1 MPPTPESQLGD
12 GSPNNDTSS
21 PADHSASH
29 ASSADAFMVKVTR
42 GHSCVLCQQR
52 KVRCDKS
59 KPCSNCVKAGVEC
72 RVVPPQPPRRRKK
85 RIPERDLVERLRK
98 YEALLSQNGIEFD
111 SLGPDVKI
119 VDPGSVED
127 GDELEPEFIRQRSK
141 ESPGEL
147 NPDLISSPGETP
159 HVPRTF
165 KWFPYQRE
173 ASSDC
178 SLHVR
183 LQLLT
188 SSKFRPTDDIIKDS
202 SDEEDVGSTI
212 NQAYDRIYNRP
223 DGFPFVIGGQFESVT
238 EHHPSAIQIFQLW
251 QIYLNNVNP
260 LLKLTH
266 TPTLQVRIIEASANL
281 DKVSRPLE
289 ALMFSIYLMAI
300 TSIDEQECQATFNE
314 SRMILLAKYQWAAQ
328 QALLNAGFMR
338 NPDLTVLQAY
348 LLYLIGIRQYSDPRS
363 LFCLTGIAVRLA
375 QRMGLHRDGAQ
386 FQLSPFEVEERRRL
400 WWTLAGFDR
409 RIGEVCGSIITA
421 ISNGGN
427 CKLPLNINDADLHL
441 HAKDPPPPHTGAT
454 EMIFS
459 LARLEFAKAPGNDK
473 MRGQSSE
480 SNPQAIASV
489 ADHRLSSYLE
499 RFSTYMED
507 SYLKYCDP
515 KVPLHYM
522 TLLTTRANMC
532 KLKIVAGFFRVA
544 LTAPAPLPAGERD
557 ELFIEAIKMVEYD
570 SMMQARQ
577 NLKGFL
583 WYTQMHFPFPAYICL
598 LTELRHRTTGDLCER
613 AWQTICEH
621 SDRRNMTAHARS
633 PMHLSFSPLFVK
645 AWDAREAA
653 EAALGRTIAPPRL
666 ITHMRQITASLPKT
680 AKKKTPAPTPSPK
693 IPVISGAYVSAV
705 PTPPEPQAVPSTMP
719 LYPDTDMFGGGMQNI
734 DMNRQFATAF
744 PDVNFGGEMDWNFL
758 MQEYGGFM
766 AHGPQMS
773 AYTNQTPLQDPTQAA
788 TWQ

>member
-1 MPPTPESQLGD
+1 MPPTPESQIGD
-12 GSPNNDTSS
+12 GSANNDTTPPAGSS
-21 PADHSASH
+21 LSYTPSN
-29 ASSADAFMVKVTR
+29 ADASMVKVTR

-127 GDELEPEFIRQRSK
+127 GDELEPEFIRHRSK
-141 ESPGEL
+141 ESPAGVD
-147 NPDLISSPGETP
+147 PDMISSPGETA

-165 KWFPYQRE
+165 KWFPFQKE
-173 ASSDC
+173 ATVDDP
-178 SLHVR
+178 VR
-183 LQLLT
+183 
-188 SSKFRPTDDIIKDS
+188 DS
-202 SDEEDVGSTI
+202 SDEEDVGSSI
-212 NQAYDRIYNRP
+212 NQAYDSMFETA
-223 DGFPFVIGGQFESVT
+223 DGFPFVVGGQYEPIT
-238 EHHPSAIQIFQLW
+238 DQHPTAIQIFQLW

-266 TPTLQVRIIEASANL
+266 TPTLQVRIIEAGANL

-300 TSIDEQECQATFNE
+300 TSIDEEECQATFNH
-314 SRMILLAKYQWAAQ
+314 SRTTLLAKYYYATQ

-338 NPDLTVLQAY
+338 NPDLTLLQAY

-363 LFCLTGIAVRLA
+363 LFCLTGIGVRLA
-375 QRMGLHRDGAQ
+375 QRIGLHRDGAQ
-386 FQLSPFEVEERRRL
+386 FNLSPFEVEERRRL

-409 RIGEVCGSIITA
+409 RIGELCGSIITA

-454 EMIFS
+454 EMMFS

-473 MRGQSSE
+473 MKGQMSE
-480 SNPQAIASV
+480 SNPHAVSSV
-489 ADHRLSSYLE
+489 ADHRLSGYLE
-499 RFSTYMED
+499 RLSTYMED
-507 SYLKYCDP
+507 TYLRFCDP

-522 TLLTTRANMC
+522 TLLMTRANFC
-532 KLKIVAGFFRVA
+532 KLKIVSGFFRVA
-544 LTAPAPLPAGERD
+544 LTSPAPLPVAERE
-557 ELFIEAIKMVEYD
+557 ELFIEAIKMIEYD
-570 SMMQARQ
+570 SMMQARE

-598 LTELRHRTTGDLCER
+598 LTELRHRTTGELCER
-613 AWQTICEH
+613 AWETICEH
-621 SDRRNMTAHARS
+621 ADRRKMTSHMRS

-653 EAALGRTIAPPRL
+653 EAALGRTLAPPRL
-666 ITHMRQITASLPKT
+666 ITHMRQITSRLPKAT
-680 AKKKTPAPTPSPK
+680 RKKTPAPTPSPK
-693 IPVISGAYVSAV
+693 IPVISGAYVAASQ
-705 PTPPEPQAVPSTMP
+705 TPPEQQQQAVPATVP
-719 LYPDTDMFGGGMQNI
+719 LYPDTDMFGASMPQI

-744 PDVNFGGEMDWNFL
+744 PDVNFGGEMDWNYL

-766 AHGPQMS
+766 GVAQTPQMT
-773 AYTNQTPLQDPTQAA
+773 AYANQAPIQDPTQTA

>member
-1 MPPTPESQLGD
+1 MPATPESQLGD
-12 GSPNNDTSS
+12 GSANNDSTPPAGSS
-21 PADHSASH
+21 LSHTPTNPDAS
-29 ASSADAFMVKVTR
+29 MVKVTR

-141 ESPGEL
+141 ESPAGVDL
-147 NPDLISSPGETP
+147 NLISSPGEAA

-165 KWFPYQRE
+165 KWFPFQKEYRAIGE
-173 ASSDC
+173 TI
-178 SLHVR
+178 R
-183 LQLLT
+183 
-188 SSKFRPTDDIIKDS
+188 DS
-202 SDEEDVGSTI
+202 SDEEDVGSSI
-212 NQAYDRIYNRP
+212 NQAYDKMFETA
-223 DGFPFVIGGQFESVT
+223 DGFPFVVGGQFEPVT
-238 EHHPSAIQIFQLW
+238 DQHPSAIQIFQLW

-266 TPTLQVRIIEASANL
+266 TPTLQVRIIEAGANL

-300 TSIDEQECQATFNE
+300 TSVDEEECQTTFNN
-314 SRMILLAKYQWAAQ
+314 SRTALLAKYYYATQ

-338 NPDLTVLQAY
+338 NPDLTLLQAY
-348 LLYLIGIRQYSDPRS
+348 LLYLLGIRQYSDPRS
-363 LFCLTGIAVRLA
+363 LFCLTGIGVRLA
-375 QRMGLHRDGAQ
+375 QRIGLHRDGAQ
-386 FQLSPFEVEERRRL
+386 FNLSPFEVEERRRL

-409 RIGEVCGSIITA
+409 RIGELCGSIITA
-421 ISNGGN
+421 ISNGAN

-454 EMIFS
+454 EMMFS
-459 LARLEFAKAPGNDK
+459 LTRLEFAKAPGNDK
-473 MRGQSSE
+473 MRSQVSE
-480 SNPQAIASV
+480 SNPQAITSV

-507 SYLKYCDP
+507 TYLRYCDP

-522 TLLTTRANMC
+522 TLLMTRANIC
-532 KLKIVAGFFRVA
+532 KQKIVSGFFRVA
-544 LTAPAPLPAGERD
+544 LTAPSPLPLVERED
-557 ELFIEAIKMVEYD
+557 LFIEAIKMIEYD
-570 SMMQARQ
+570 SMMQARE

-583 WYTQMHFPFPAYICL
+583 WYTHMHFPFPAYICL
-598 LTELRHRTTGDLCER
+598 LTDLRHRTTGDLCER
-613 AWQTICEH
+613 AWETICEH
-621 SDRRNMTAHARS
+621 ADRRKMTTHMRS

-666 ITHMRQITASLPKT
+666 ITHMRQVAAHLPKT
-680 AKKKTPAPTPSPK
+680 TKKKTPVPTPSPK
-693 IPVISGAYVSAV
+693 IPVVSGAYVAT
-705 PTPPEPQAVPSTMP
+705 PQTPPEQQQTAPATVP
-719 LYPDTDMFGGGMQNI
+719 LYANNDMFGSGGMPPI
-734 DMNRQFATAF
+734 DINRQFATAF
-744 PDVNFGGEMDWNFL
+744 PDVNFGGEMDWNYL
-758 MQEYGGFM
+758 LQEYGPYMGV
-766 AHGPQMS
+766 APTPQMS
-773 AYTNQTPLQDPTQAA
+773 AYANQASLQDPTQAA
-788 TWQ
+788 VWQ

>member
-1 MPPTPESQLGD
+1 MPPTPESQIGE
-12 GSPNNDTSS
+12 GSVNNDTTP
-21 PADHSASH
+21 PA
-29 ASSADAFMVKVTR
+29 ASSLSGAPSNPDASMVKVTR

-141 ESPGEL
+141 ESPAGVD
-147 NPDLISSPGETP
+147 PDLISSPGETA

-165 KWFPYQRE
+165 KWFPFQKE
-173 ASSDC
+173 AI
-178 SLHVR
+178 
-183 LQLLT
+183 
-188 SSKFRPTDDIIKDS
+188 DDTLKDS
-202 SDEEDVGSTI
+202 SDEEDVGSSI
-212 NQAYDRIYNRP
+212 NQAYDKMFETA

-238 EHHPSAIQIFQLW
+238 DQHPSAIQIFQLW

-266 TPTLQVRIIEASANL
+266 TPTLQVRIIEAGANL
-281 DKVSRPLE
+281 DKVSRSLE
-289 ALMFSIYLMAI
+289 ALMFSIYLMAV
-300 TSIDEQECQATFNE
+300 TSLDEGECQETFNE
-314 SRMILLAKYQWAAQ
+314 SRTTLLAKYYYAAQ

-338 NPDLTVLQAY
+338 NPDLTLLQAY
-348 LLYLIGIRQYSDPRS
+348 LLYLMGIRQYSDPRS
-363 LFCLTGIAVRLA
+363 LFCLTGIGVRLA
-375 QRMGLHRDGAQ
+375 QRIGLHRDGAQ
-386 FQLSPFEVEERRRL
+386 FNLSPFEVEERRRL

-409 RIGEVCGSIITA
+409 RIGELCGSIITA

-441 HAKDPPPPHTGAT
+441 HAKDPPPPHHGAT
-454 EMIFS
+454 EMMFS

-480 SNPQAIASV
+480 SNPQAVASV

-499 RFSTYMED
+499 RFSAYMED
-507 SYLKYCDP
+507 TYLKYCDP

-522 TLLTTRANMC
+522 TLLMTRANIC
-532 KLKIVAGFFRVA
+532 KLKIVSGFFRVA
-544 LTAPAPLPAGERD
+544 LTAPAPLPVAER
-557 ELFIEAIKMVEYD
+557 EEIFIEAIKMIEYD
-570 SMMQARQ
+570 SMIQARE

-583 WYTQMHFPFPAYICL
+583 WYTHMHFPFPAYICL

-613 AWQTICEH
+613 AWETICEH
-621 SDRRNMTAHARS
+621 ADRRKMTTHVRS

-653 EAALGRTIAPPRL
+653 EAALGRTLAPPRL
-666 ITHMRQITASLPKT
+666 ITHMKQIAARLPKT
-680 AKKKTPAPTPSPK
+680 TRKRTPVPTPSPK
-693 IPVISGAYVSAV
+693 IPVISGAYVASSQ
-705 PTPPEPQAVPSTMP
+705 TPPESQQSVPSTVP
-719 LYPDTDMFGGGMQNI
+719 LYPESDLFAGGMPQI
-734 DMNRQFATAF
+734 DMNRQFAAAF
-744 PDVNFGGEMDWNFL
+744 PDVNFGGEMDWNYL

-766 AHGPQMS
+766 GVAQPPQMS
-773 AYTNQTPLQDPTQAA
+773 AYANQTPLQDPSQAA
-788 TWQ
+788 AWQ

>member
-12 GSPNNDTSS
+12 GPANNDTT
-21 PADHSASH
+21 PPTGPSASNALPNPD
-29 ASSADAFMVKVTR
+29 ASMVKVTR

-72 RVVPPQPPRRRKK
+72 RVVAPQPPRRRKK
-85 RIPERDLVERLRK
+85 RIPERDLVDRLRK

-141 ESPGEL
+141 ESPSGL
-147 NPDLISSPGETP
+147 DPDLISSPGETP
-159 HVPRTF
+159 HMPRTF
-165 KWFPYQRE
+165 KWFPFQRE
-173 ASSDC
+173 ATDE
-178 SLHVR
+178 
-183 LQLLT
+183 T
-188 SSKFRPTDDIIKDS
+188 SKDS
-202 SDEEDVGSTI
+202 SDDEDVGSSI
-212 NQAYDRIYNRP
+212 NQAYDRMFDSP
-223 DGFPFVIGGQFESVT
+223 DGFPFVVGGQFESVT
-238 EHHPSAIQIFQLW
+238 DQHPTAIQIFQLW

-266 TPTLQVRIIEASANL
+266 TPTLQVRIIEAGASL

-300 TSIDEQECQATFNE
+300 TSLDEAECQATFNE
-314 SRMILLAKYQWAAQ
+314 SRTALLAKYYYAAQ

-338 NPDLTVLQAY
+338 NPDLTLLQAY
-348 LLYLIGIRQYSDPRS
+348 LLYLLGVRQYSDPRS
-363 LFCLTGIAVRLA
+363 LFCLTGIGVRLA

-386 FQLSPFEVEERRRL
+386 FMLSPFEVEERRRI

-409 RIGEVCGSIITA
+409 RIGELCGSIITA

-441 HAKDPPPPHTGAT
+441 HAKDPPPPHSGAT
-454 EMIFS
+454 EMMFS

-473 MRGQSSE
+473 MRGQTSE
-480 SNPQAIASV
+480 SNPQAVASV
-489 ADHRLSSYLE
+489 ADTRLSAYLD

-507 SYLKYCDP
+507 TYLKYCDP

-522 TLLTTRANMC
+522 TLLMTRANIC

-544 LTAPAPLPAGERD
+544 LTAPAPLPESERKD
-557 ELFIEAIKMVEYD
+557 LFIEAIKMIEYD
-570 SMMQARQ
+570 SMMQARD

-613 AWQTICEH
+613 AWETICEH
-621 SDRRNMTAHARS
+621 ADRRKMTTHSRS

-645 AWDAREAA
+645 AWDARDAA
-653 EAALGRTIAPPRL
+653 EAALGRTLAPPRL
-666 ITHMRQITASLPKT
+666 ITHMRQIAARLPKAT
-680 AKKKTPAPTPSPK
+680 RKRTPVPTPSPK
-693 IPVISGAYVSAV
+693 IPVISGAYVAT
-705 PTPPEPQAVPSTMP
+705 PHTPPEQQQAIPATVAM
-719 LYPDTDMFGGGMQNI
+719 YPDDMYASVPQI

-758 MQEYGGFM
+758 IQEYGGFI

-773 AYTNQTPLQDPTQAA
+773 AYANQTPLQDPSQAA

>member
-12 GSPNNDTSS
+12 ASPNNEPTPPTGSS
-21 PADHSASH
+21 VGNNALHNSPDAS
-29 ASSADAFMVKVTR
+29 MVKVTR

-141 ESPGEL
+141 ESPAGVD
-147 NPDLISSPGETP
+147 PDLISSPGETG
-159 HVPRTF
+159 HVPSLPRTF
-165 KWFPYQRE
+165 KWFPFQKEFRATDE
-173 ASSDC
+173 
-178 SLHVR
+178 SLR
-183 LQLLT
+183 G
-188 SSKFRPTDDIIKDS
+188 DS
-202 SDEEDVGSTI
+202 SDEEDVGSSI
-212 NQAYDRIYNRP
+212 NQAYDRMFDSA
-223 DGFPFVIGGQFESVT
+223 DGFPFVVGGQFESVT
-238 EHHPSAIQIFQLW
+238 DQHPSAIQIFQLW

-266 TPTLQVRIIEASANL
+266 TPTLQVRIIEAGANL

-289 ALMFSIYLMAI
+289 ALMFSIYLMAV
-300 TSIDEQECQATFNE
+300 TSIDDEECRLTFNA
-314 SRMILLAKYQWAAQ
+314 SRNTLLAKYYYAAQ
-328 QALLNAGFMR
+328 QALLNSGFMR

-348 LLYLIGIRQYSDPRS
+348 LLYLLGSRQYSDPRS

-375 QRMGLHRDGAQ
+375 QRIGLHRDGAQ
-386 FQLSPFEVEERRRL
+386 FHLSPFEVEERRRL

-409 RIGEVCGSIITA
+409 RIGELCGSIITA

-427 CKLPLNINDADLHL
+427 CKLPLNINDTDLHL
-441 HAKDPPPPHTGAT
+441 HAKDPPPPLTGAT
-454 EMIFS
+454 EMMFS
-459 LARLEFAKAPGNDK
+459 LTRHEFAKGPGNDK

-480 SNPQAIASV
+480 TNPQAVASV

-499 RFSTYMED
+499 RFSAYMEET
-507 SYLKYCDP
+507 YLRFCDP

-522 TLLTTRANMC
+522 TLLMTRQNIC
-532 KLKIVAGFFRVA
+532 KLKIVSGFFRVA
-544 LTAPAPLPAGERD
+544 LTAPAPLPASERE
-557 ELFIEAIKMVEYD
+557 ELFIEAIKMIEYD
-570 SMMQARQ
+570 SMMQARE

-583 WYTQMHFPFPAYICL
+583 WYTHMHFPFPAYICL

-613 AWQTICEH
+613 AWETICNH
-621 SDRRNMTAHARS
+621 ADMRKMTSHMRS

-653 EAALGRTIAPPRL
+653 EAALGRTLAPPRL
-666 ITHMRQITASLPKT
+666 ITHMRQIAAHLPKT
-680 AKKKTPAPTPSPK
+680 TRKKTPVATPSPK
-693 IPVISGAYVSAV
+693 IPVISGAYA
-705 PTPPEPQAVPSTMP
+705 PTPQTPPEQQHPPQQHPGSVPVSMAP
-719 LYPDTDMFGGGMQNI
+719 VYQEQDMYGGGMPQPI

-744 PDVNFGGEMDWNFL
+744 PDVNFGGGEMDWNYL
-758 MQEYGGFM
+758 MQEYGSFI
-766 AHGPQMS
+766 PQMNTY
-773 AYTNQTPLQDPTQAA
+773 ANQTPIPDPTQTA

>member
-12 GSPNNDTSS
+12 GSASNEPTPPAGSSVNYTPPNQD
-21 PADHSASH
+21 AS
-29 ASSADAFMVKVTR
+29 MIKVTR

-59 KPCSNCVKAGVEC
+59 KPCSNCLKANVEC

-85 RIPERDLVERLRK
+85 RVPERDLVERLRK
-98 YEALLSQNGIEFD
+98 YEALLAQNGIEFD

-127 GDELEPEFIRQRSK
+127 GDELESEFIRQRSK
-141 ESPGEL
+141 ESPAGVD
-147 NPDLISSPGETP
+147 PDLISSPGETA

-165 KWFPYQRE
+165 KWFPFQRE
-173 ASSDC
+173 A
-178 SLHVR
+178 
-183 LQLLT
+183 T
-188 SSKFRPTDDIIKDS
+188 TDEALRDS
-202 SDEEDVGSTI
+202 SDEEDVGSSI
-212 NQAYDRIYNRP
+212 NQAYDKMFDSP
-223 DGFPFVIGGQFESVT
+223 DGFPFVVGGQFESVT
-238 EHHPSAIQIFQLW
+238 SQHPSAIQIFQLW

-266 TPTLQVRIIEASANL
+266 TPTLQVRIIEAGASL
-281 DKVSRPLE
+281 DKVSRSLE

-300 TSIDEQECQATFNE
+300 TSIDEEECQATFNE
-314 SRMILLAKYQWAAQ
+314 SRINLLAKYYYATQ

-338 NPDLTVLQAY
+338 NPDLTLLQAY

-363 LFCLTGIAVRLA
+363 LFCLTGIGVRLA

-386 FQLSPFEVEERRRL
+386 FNLSPFEVEERRRL
-400 WWTLAGFDR
+400 WWNLAGFDR
-409 RIGEVCGSIITA
+409 RIGELCGSIITA

-427 CKLPLNINDADLHL
+427 CKLPLNIDDANLHL
-441 HAKDPPPPHTGAT
+441 HAKDPPPPYTGAT

-480 SNPQAIASV
+480 TNPQAVASV

-499 RFSTYMED
+499 RFSSHMED
-507 SYLKYCDP
+507 TYLKYCDP

-522 TLLTTRANMC
+522 TLLMTRANIC
-532 KLKIVAGFFRVA
+532 KLKIVSGFFRVA
-544 LTAPAPLPAGERD
+544 LTAPAPLPTAERE

-570 SMMQARQ
+570 TMMQARESVR
-577 NLKGFL
+577 GFL
-583 WYTQMHFPFPAYICL
+583 WYTNMHFPFPAYICL

-613 AWQTICEH
+613 AWETICEH
-621 SDRRNMTAHARS
+621 ADRRKMTSHMRS

-653 EAALGRTIAPPRL
+653 EAALGRTLAPPRL
-666 ITHMRQITASLPKT
+666 ITHMRQIVARLPKT
-680 AKKKTPAPTPSPK
+680 IKRKSPVPTPSPK
-693 IPVISGAYVSAV
+693 IPVISGAYVATA
-705 PTPPEPQAVPSTMP
+705 PTPPEQPNVPGTIP
-719 LYPDTDMFGGGMQNI
+719 IYPETDIFGGGMPQM
-734 DMNRQFATAF
+734 DMNRQFANAF
-744 PDVNFGGEMDWNFL
+744 PDVNFGGEMDWNYL
-758 MQEYGGFM
+758 MQEYGGFI
-766 AHGPQMS
+766 AHAPQMT
-773 AYTNQTPLQDPTQAA
+773 AYANQTPMQDPNHPPTSA
-788 TWQ
+788 WQ